1 MCFVQDKNIV
11 CWTIGQSSPLAVSPC
26 INPLI
31 GSIMPSPLENPHPAS
46 TESAS
51 TWSIA
56 DVERDTGLGKDTLR
70 VWEKRYGFPAP
81 ARDAQGERLYPT
93 EQVHHLHLIKR
104 LLDVGHR
111 PGKVVPLPL
120 PQLQALLAEPA
131 PLQRRTP
138 AIRETVQFVAL
149 PDDPDTPWLRW
160 LQEDRNDLIRQA
172 LQTHVL
178 RQGLGVTVEQLVAP
192 LCMHVGDAWWRG
204 EISIYQEHLFT
215 ETLQSVLREAI
226 SSLDAVDPHV
236 QTPRVLLTTLPG
248 EQHGL
253 GLLMAECFFALES
266 CQRFVLGVSTPVA
279 DIVQAAQQLKIDVVA
294 LSFSA
299 HAARRD
305 LGDGLMQLIGQLPA
319 HAEVWAGGAGA
330 VLHGR
335 FAPPSVHLIQRA
347 GDLPLQIRRWRD
359 GQPADAGIIR
369 A

>member
-1 MCFVQDKNIV
+1 
-11 CWTIGQSSPLAVSPC
+11 
-26 INPLI
+26 
-31 GSIMPSPLENPHPAS
+31 MPSPLENPLSAS
-46 TESAS
+46 TESVS

-70 VWEKRYGFPAP
+70 VWEKRYGFPVP
-81 ARDAQGERLYPT
+81 TRDAQGERLYPT
-93 EQVHHLHLIKR
+93 EQVHHLRLIKR

-111 PGKVVPLPL
+111 PGKVVPLAL
-120 PQLQALLAEPA
+120 PQLQALLAEPS
-131 PLQRRTP
+131 PLQRRAP
-138 AIRETVQFVAL
+138 AVRETVQFVAL
-149 PDDPDTPWLRW
+149 PDDRDTPWLRW
-160 LQEDRNDLIRQA
+160 LQEDRNDLIKQA
-172 LQTHVL
+172 LQAHIL

-226 SSLDAVDPHV
+226 ASVDV
-236 QTPRVLLTTLPG
+236 VGQQAQLPRVLLTTLPG

-266 CQRFVLGVSTPVA
+266 CQRFVLGVSTPIA
-279 DIVQAAQQLKIDVVA
+279 DIVEAALRLKIDVVA

-305 LGDGLMQLIGQLPA
+305 LGDGLMQLMSQLPA
-319 HAEVWAGGAGA
+319 EVEVWAGGAGA

-335 FAPPSVHLIQRA
+335 FAPSSVQLLSRA

-359 GQPADAGIIR
+359 GRAEAGIIH